1 MHNTIIKTLCN
12 NGYNAH
18 IVGGAVRDILL
29 GENPKDIDIVTNAIP
44 EQIISLFPEN
54 KIDLVGANFQVVMI
68 DGIEVATYR
77 VDCYDGFN
85 LAGTMIASTIHED
98 LSRRDLTINSLAMCP
113 VSGDIIDLFGGV
125 DDLKNSAIKFT
136 GNPND
141 RIKEDPCRVLRAC
154 RFLAKIDGELDEETF
169 YALSENRHLVK
180 DIAPER
186 IRIEIMKAMNC
197 KNPSLFFEIA
207 SYIGILEFILP
218 NLDFCLGLDG
228 GPHHEESVFQHC
240 MIAGDSISSNYPLLR
255 LAGYL
260 HDIGKYQSSAYDE
273 DGFITFH
280 GHEKIGSEIVEQ
292 ELKALKF
299 SNDEVEYVKN
309 LVEFHMRSL
318 KDISPRSMRR
328 LISKMYEKNINY
340 KDFLRLKIAD
350 RKANLKK
357 EAFTFS
363 EIKHMVKLFQVEF
376 NAEVP
381 NTFSIKDLTIDGNDV
396 MNILRIGPC
405 RMVGD
410 ILKDI
415 FEMVLDDPELN
426 ERETLIGMVEERK
439 CQTL

>member
-1 MHNTIIKTLCN
+1 MHNKIIKTLCD

-77 VDCYDGFN
+77 FDCYDGFN
-85 LAGTMIASTIHED
+85 LAETVVASTINED

-113 VSGDIIDLFGGV
+113 VSGDIIDLFGGIN
-125 DDLKNSAIKFT
+125 DLKNRIIKFT

-141 RIKEDPCRVLRAC
+141 RIKEDPCRILRAC
-154 RFLAKIDGELDEETF
+154 RFLAKIDGELDEETEF
-169 YALSENRHLVK
+169 ALLENRHLVK
-180 DIAPER
+180 NIAPER
-186 IRIEIMKAMNC
+186 IRIEIMKLMNC

-207 SYIGILEFILP
+207 SDIGILELILP
-218 NLDFCLGLDG
+218 NLDFCLGFDG

-240 MIAGDSISSNYPLLR
+240 MIAGDSISNKFPLLK

-273 DGFITFH
+273 EGFITFH

-299 SNDEVEYVKN
+299 SNDEIEYIKN

-328 LISKMYEKNINY
+328 LISKMYEKNISH

-357 EAFTFS
+357 EPFTFQ
-363 EIKHMVKLFQVEF
+363 EIKHMVKLFQIEF
-376 NAEVP
+376 NAEIP
-381 NTFSIKDLTIDGNDV
+381 NAFSIKDLTIDGNDV
-396 MNILRIGPC
+396 IQIFAIKQGPI
-405 RMVGD
+405 VGN

-426 ERETLIGMVEERK
+426 EREMLLVIVEGRK
-439 CQTL
+439 CRTL